1 MCEQALLPGG
11 MAAAP
16 RDVQD
21 FCSELCWDHEIL
33 IWRVESDLE
42 ALRALHGGSP
52 QTSTVLEKTVP
63 RLRAHGYCTGA
74 HRCGVQTFPLHNHGA
89 GGRRRHCPKMNPPD
103 H

>member
-33 IWRVESDLE
+33 IWRMESDLE
-42 ALRALHGGSP
+42 ALRPLHGGSP
-52 QTSTVLEKTVP
+52 PNLDSAGENSAQVK
-63 RLRAHGYCTGA
+63 GA
-74 HRCGVQTFPLHNHGA
+74 R
-89 GGRRRHCPKMNPPD
+89 
-103 H
+103 